1 MHKFFFIK
9 ICAFRRNKLDGPTRA
24 RALAPRMAGGGLGA
38 VLPAPPEG
46 LTLQHL
52 QALQRQ
58 SVEAR

>member
-9 ICAFRRNKLDGPTRA
+9 ICAFRRNKLDGSTRA

-46 LTLQHL
+46 LTPQRP
-52 QALQRQ
+52 QAPQSQ
-58 SVEAR
+58 SVPLR